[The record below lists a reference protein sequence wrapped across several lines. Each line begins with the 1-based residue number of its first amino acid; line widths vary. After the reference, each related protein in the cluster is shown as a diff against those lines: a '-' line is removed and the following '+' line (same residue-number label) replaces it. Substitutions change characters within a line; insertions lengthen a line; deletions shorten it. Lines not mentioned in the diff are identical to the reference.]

1 MAENFPIFS
10 GRYYQTIWSIND
22 FILSSY
28 NNFGGNNE
36 TLLGLL
42 LDKFKTLIEFSS
54 PFYLA
59 PYIKCSRHFVA
70 LINEKVWIFVIDY
83 LTSWRLLKVLEN
95 KDVFLF

>member
-10 GRYYQTIWSIND
+10 GRYYQTIWTIND

-28 NNFGGNNE
+28 DYFGGNNE
-36 TLLGLL
+36 TLLALL

-70 LINEKVWIFVIDY
+70 LINEKVRILLFEYFRDY
-83 LTSWRLLKVLEN
+83 LKVLYA
-95 KDVFLF
+95 FLI